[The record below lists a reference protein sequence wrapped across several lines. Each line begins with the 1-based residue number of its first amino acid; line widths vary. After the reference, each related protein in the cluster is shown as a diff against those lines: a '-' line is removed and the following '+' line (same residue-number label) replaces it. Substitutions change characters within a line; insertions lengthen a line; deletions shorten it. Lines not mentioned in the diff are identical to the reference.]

1 METYTGPRANVQ
13 IIRTKKAGELSP
25 GDKVYFPGT
34 GLCKRVHS
42 AENHRGGITISYD
55 PQTDRAMSYPKHG
68 VLVRWSAPH
77 NKVNW
82 YVAPD
87 KEVELCV

>member
-1 METYTGPRANVQ
+1 MNTFTEPWSNVRV
-13 IIRTKKAGELSP
+13 IGTKKASELSS
-25 GDKVYFPGT
+25 GDKVYFPVT

-77 NKVNW
+77 NKINW

-87 KEVELCV
+87 TVVEIA